1 METIVFVEFRGAIK
15 DGDDYTDRGSIW
27 INPALV
33 AGFYDHTILIEGNK
47 IRVMETTDEI
57 IERFRTELSDDYF
70 CADGKRRDEND

>member
-1 METIVFVEFRGAIK
+1 MKTIVFVEFRGAIK

-47 IRVMETTDEI
+47 IRVMET
-57 IERFRTELSDDYF
+57 
-70 CADGKRRDEND
+70 ADGIMERLERTVILDA

>member
-1 METIVFVEFRGAIK
+1 MERHEVDTIIFVEFRGAAK
-15 DGDDYTDRGSIW
+15 DGDLYTDRGPIW

-57 IERFRTELSDDYF
+57 IKRFKMEMVKHGSDS
-70 CADGKRRDEND
+70 

>member
-47 IRVMETTDEI
+47 IRVMET
-57 IERFRTELSDDYF
+57 
-70 CADGKRRDEND
+70 ADGIRERLERAVILDA